1 MRHTSSLEA
10 GTGEKIQYLV
20 HDFNDNTI
28 RFILHYPGRPDSAVL
43 SLAVKAVIDDVEVLH
58 SSFGTGPVHAFW
70 KMNREYE
77 EREYFQVIETEDP
90 LMKKACEIA
99 ALPILPEDHVQ
110 IRCHLVMKKENNRE
124 IGRVQ
129 TGEDG
134 ESALVVN
141 ISHLCVDG
149 SDGKYLLAKIAEA
162 YRMICESG
170 TADMLCIKDG
180 SRAAEQVYEQLSKKE
195 YLSLM
200 HNPIPGVKSVFP
212 YPNENPGF
220 REILYHV
227 ISSKLMSRAKEKA
240 STVGATVNDVLLT
253 ACYHAYAS
261 LPGNRRDMAMSIMSM
276 MDLRKHCVAGDSK
289 GLCNI
294 TGSLPTV
301 LPEGIGD
308 SFGETLADIAKQTRE
323 QKEDPLA
330 GLEGMPLLHGITKAF
345 PMSVLKIAAKHVY
358 GSMAVGLT
366 NLGALHA
373 QEFALGNLKP
383 DMAVFGGPLKKKPAM
398 QVSAISLG
406 GSCVLSVAG
415 EMTEEDATLVSHML
429 IRMQEELMQFA
440 GIKEEIDG
448 RK

>member
-1 MRHTSSLEA
+1 MRHTNSLDA
-10 GTGEKIQYLV
+10 GTGEKVQYLV

-28 RFILHYPGRPDSAVL
+28 RFILHYPGKPDSAVL
-43 SLAVKAVIDDVEVLH
+43 SLAVKAVLDEVEVLH

-77 EREYFQVIETEDP
+77 EKEYFRVLETEDS
-90 LMKKACEIA
+90 LMQKACEMA
-99 ALPILPEDHVQ
+99 ALPVLPTDKVQ
-110 IRCHLVMKKENNRE
+110 MRCHLIVE
-124 IGRVQ
+124 
-129 TGEDG
+129 GE
-134 ESALVVN
+134 ESVLVVN

-162 YRMICESG
+162 YCMICEYG

-180 SRAAEQVYEQLSKKE
+180 SRAAEQVYEQLSRKE

-200 HNPIPGVKSVFP
+200 HNPIPGIKSVFP
-212 YPNENPGF
+212 YPNENPGV
-220 REILYHV
+220 RQLLYHV
-227 ISSKLMSRAKEKA
+227 ISARLMNRIKEKA

-261 LPGNRRDMAMSIMSM
+261 LPGNKRDMAMSIMSM
-276 MDLRKHCVAGDSK
+276 MDLRKHCITGDSE

-308 SFGETLADIAKQTRE
+308 SFDETLTSIAKQTRE
-323 QKEDPLA
+323 QKENPLA
-330 GLEGMPLLHGITKAF
+330 GLEGMPLLHGITKTF
-345 PMSVLKIAAKHVY
+345 PMSILKIAAKHVY

-366 NLGALHA
+366 NLGVLKAE
-373 QEFALGNLKP
+373 EFVLGNLNP

-415 EMTEEDATLVSHML
+415 EMTEEDAALVSQML
-429 IRMQEELMQFA
+429 IRMQEELVQFA
-440 GIKEEIDG
+440 GIKEENDG